1 MNIKSAT
8 LFPLSI
14 PLRAPMKMSGETVTH
29 ANTLLLRLIDGEGR
43 EGWGETSAAP
53 LMTGETLGSVLANTA
68 YLLNAVKEVSWEDPC
83 AIGAIQSRFLYANSS
98 AKSCVELALLDLFAQ
113 AKGEPAWS
121 LLRKA
126 YRIESL
132 AKPDPLPVLRMLG
145 GSLETEI
152 ADARALRDQGY
163 RHWKIKVGVYDLNS
177 DLQRVAAIC
186 AALEGD
192 TISADAN
199 GAFTLEEAIAFC
211 RSDLASHLSFVEQPI
226 AADHSIADFVS
237 LKTASPLPICLD
249 ESIHGIDTI
258 QVCADKGVMDGASLK
273 LIKLGGMLPGMRAA
287 IELEK
292 RGLNLNLACKVAETS
307 LSAAATASIGFAMN
321 GAPWGLSMSNAY
333 LEYDI
338 CDVPLTAAE
347 GRLNVEQLN
356 SVGIG
361 VVPNLAL
368 VKKTVS
374 SEWGIIEC

>member
-1 MNIKSAT
+1 
-8 LFPLSI
+8 
-14 PLRAPMKMSGETVTH
+14 MKMSGETVTH
-29 ANTLLLRLIDGEGR
+29 ANTLLLRMVDGEGR

-68 YLLNAVKEVSWEDPC
+68 YLLKAAKEVSWADPC
-83 AIGAIQSRFLYANSS
+83 EIGNIQSRFLYANTS

-113 AKGEPAWS
+113 AKGESAWS
-121 LLRKA
+121 LLRKVN
-126 YRIESL
+126 RIESL
-132 AKPDPLPVLRMLG
+132 VAPDPLPVLRMLG
-145 GSLETEI
+145 GSLETEL

-199 GAFTLEEAIAFC
+199 GAFTLEQAVAFC
-211 RSDLASHLSFVEQPI
+211 RSDLASRLSFVEQPI
-226 AADHSIADFVS
+226 AAGHSIADFAS
-237 LKTASPLPICLD
+237 LKKASPLPICLD

-258 QVCADKGVMDGASLK
+258 NVCADNGLMDGASLK
-273 LIKLGGMLPGMRAA
+273 LIKLGGMLPGMKAA

-338 CDVPLTAAE
+338 CDAPLTAAE
-347 GRLNVEQLN
+347 GRLKVEQLN